1 LKERYKCSEGGVNRK
16 EAEETWEWE
25 WETGHL
31 KRLANIITAASF
43 KNQDG

>member
-16 EAEETWEWE
+16 EAEETWEWG
-25 WETGHL
+25 TGHL